1 MEKRSEKSAA
11 AAAPAVAYPTA
22 WVPTTCE
29 HKTVE
34 ETTAHGKKILV
45 KKWFKKQTS
54 IKKRNAKSAAAAA
67 AEATAHETETATEC
81 ECVEIP
87 KPDASFKNF
96 ALIMAVILSCIFVA
110 FFVVFF
116 FCTKDLFLEILN
128 KSKYGLEK
136 VARKK

>member
-1 MEKRSEKSAA
+1 LEKGSEKAA
-11 AAAPAVAYPTA
+11 AAAGPAVAYPTA

-29 HKTVE
+29 QKTVE

-54 IKKRNAKSAAAAA
+54 IKKRNAKGAAAAA
-67 AEATAHETETATEC
+67 ATATETGTATEC

-87 KPDASFKNF
+87 KSDASFNNF
-96 ALIMAVILSCIFVA
+96 AIIMAVVLSCIFVA

-136 VARKK
+136 VALKK

>member
-1 MEKRSEKSAA
+1 VEKRSEKSVAA
-11 AAAPAVAYPTA
+11 ATA
-22 WVPTTCE
+22 EATFVKKYCE

>member
-1 MEKRSEKSAA
+1 MEKISEKAA
-11 AAAPAVAYPTA
+11 AAGPKP
-22 WVPTTCE
+22 VPFVKTYCE
-29 HKTVE
+29 KKTVE

-54 IKKRNAKSAAAAA
+54 IKKRNAKGAAAAA
-67 AEATAHETETATEC
+67 ATATETEHATEC

-87 KPDASFKNF
+87 KPDASFNNF
-96 ALIMAVILSCIFVA
+96 AIIMAVILSCIFVA